1 MEPSAPWRR
10 FYGEVKANL
19 EYPEIT
25 LWEAV
30 YCVACKYPQYTA
42 LVYMN
47 RKITYKEMVKRIV
60 DIQAGLE
67 EWGVKKGD
75 RVTVCLPNIPQAV
88 YLLYAL
94 NRMGAVACFVHPLA
108 SPEEVENYINLAESE
123 FVVMLSA
130 QADAVVHRKGM
141 KNKNFIL
148 TTPADEM
155 NCFESFLSVVYGNK
169 LTNKGEN
176 KLFYWHSLMKKREQI
191 SNVKSAK
198 FSPYEPA
205 VVLYSGG
212 TTGFPKGVLISS
224 FGLNAMAVQTA
235 CMSNCQVLGK
245 TMLAAMPVF
254 HGFGLGVCIHTVL
267 IHGGCSILIPRFS
280 AKRYGKLIK
289 KYRPNFIAGVPTL
302 FEAIT
307 RCKCL
312 KGADLSCLK
321 GVFSGGDSLSE
332 KLKEKFDGYLKEHG
346 ARVKIREG
354 YGLTEC
360 VTASCLTPYNT
371 ERRGSIGI
379 PFPDTY
385 YEICKVNT
393 TQALPCGQVGE
404 ICITGPALMLGYLN
418 NEEETRKALK
428 EHRDGR
434 IWLHTGDAGMMDED
448 GFVYFKYRLKRLIV
462 TSGYNVYPAQV
473 EKVLCA
479 HPAVRMCCAV
489 GVRDSYKMQ
498 RVKAFVILNTSD
510 IEVEKLS
517 TELMSYCRTHL
528 ARFAVPSQIEFVKTL
543 PLTRLGKVDY
553 QSLERTENKG
563 LGT

>member
-1 MEPSAPWRR
+1 
-10 FYGEVKANL
+10 
-19 EYPEIT
+19 
-25 LWEAV
+25 
-30 YCVACKYPQYTA
+30 
-42 LVYMN
+42 
-47 RKITYKEMVKRIV
+47 
-60 DIQAGLE
+60 
-67 EWGVKKGD
+67 
-75 RVTVCLPNIPQAV
+75 
-88 YLLYAL
+88 
-94 NRMGAVACFVHPLA
+94 
-108 SPEEVENYINLAESE
+108 
-123 FVVMLSA
+123 
-130 QADAVVHRKGM
+130 
-141 KNKNFIL
+141 
-148 TTPADEM
+148 
-155 NCFESFLSVVYGNK
+155 
-169 LTNKGEN
+169 
-176 KLFYWHSLMKKREQI
+176 
-191 SNVKSAK
+191 
-198 FSPYEPA
+198 
-205 VVLYSGG
+205 
-212 TTGFPKGVLISS
+212 
-224 FGLNAMAVQTA
+224 MAVQTA
-235 CMSNCQVLGK
+235 CMSNCQVLGR

-254 HGFGLGVCIHTVL
+254 HGFGLGVCNHTVL

-448 GFVYFKYRLKRLIV
+448 GFVYFRYRIKRLIV
-462 TSGYNVYPAQV
+462 TSGYNVYPAQA
-473 EKVLCA
+473 EQILCT
-479 HPAVRMCCAV
+479 HPAVKQCCVV
-489 GVRDSYKMQ
+489 GVKDSYKMQ
-498 RVKAFVILNTSD
+498 RVKAFAVLKEEFKGD
-510 IEVEKLS
+510 KKLEA
-517 TELMSYCRTHL
+517 ELIAYCRTKL
-528 ARFAVPSQIEFVKTL
+528 AFYAVPSQIEFLSKL
-543 PLTRLGKVDY
+543 PLTKLGKVDY
-553 QSLERTENKG
+553 RRLETAENG
-563 LGT
+563 SVGT